1 MISFE
6 QSAPGFHEIGSCLDP
21 QVSLRKLRR
30 IDPPTPC
37 TGDSNSV
44 YRGFPVPSS
53 VLNFFYEESLT
64 PHHTPSLEDR
74 PFSVFGECLFLRAST
89 QIYQSWYEIRCLAS
103 HVLYVLLEQGCK
115 TFLTEVKF
123 GACRSIRW
131 HHLLQIQSLWTQ
143 EFSWWFCSS
152 PSHICLS

>member
-30 IDPPTPC
+30 IDPPPALGTQIPFIVVFLSLAQC
-37 TGDSNSV
+37 WI
-44 YRGFPVPSS
+44 
-53 VLNFFYEESLT
+53 FFNEESLT

-74 PFSVFGECLFLRAST
+74 PFSAFGECLFLRAST